1 MEWIQIHWTAG
12 SLQDARKIS
21 RYLVQERIVAV
32 AKVVPWVESIV
43 LLNNQ
48 LETSQETLVQFT
60 TLRSQFSVVE
70 EIIHN
75 QGKFDIVELV
85 AFELQE
91 VNAEYLRWLE
101 ENLRLQVGN

>member
-12 SLQDARKIS
+12 SLQDARKIA
-21 RYLVQERIVAV
+21 RYLVQERLVAV
-32 AKVVPWVESIV
+32 AKVVPWVESIA

-60 TLRSQFSVVE
+60 TLRSQFSAVE
-70 EIIHN
+70 EIIQR
-75 QGKFDIVELV
+75 QGKFDIAELV
-85 AFELQE
+85 AFELKE